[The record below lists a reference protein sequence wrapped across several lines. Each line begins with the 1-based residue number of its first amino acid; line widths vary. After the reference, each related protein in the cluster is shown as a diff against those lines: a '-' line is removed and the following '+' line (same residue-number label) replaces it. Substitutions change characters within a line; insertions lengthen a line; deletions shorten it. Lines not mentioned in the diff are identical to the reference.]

1 MKQLLLPMEKVKKS
15 NAICRARWSPENIYE
30 PRIVSLL
37 ASQIRPEDVDFKE
50 YEIPVTKLFAN
61 IYGGDNYKKLKS
73 TVENLMSKTIT
84 ILEENNSYKV
94 FPLFSGGEY
103 NSETNILKISIN
115 SRIKHHFLDLQTK
128 YTQYNLMEFL
138 TLSSTYSQR
147 LFEYLKSWE
156 DCESTQITIDE
167 LHKILGVP
175 DNYKTNFAQFKRKAL
190 EPALKEINKKT
201 SLEYSWKPIKF
212 KNKVAQIL
220 FINSKPQKETQD
232 QPKNQEEPRPS
243 AHQQPKQPDFK
254 ALVKQMAE
262 EKRNMVEEAKKN
274 KA

>member
-15 NAICRARWSPENIYE
+15 NAICRARWSPENVYE

-37 ASQIRPEDVDFKE
+37 ASQIQPTDEDFKE
-50 YEIPVTKLFAN
+50 YEIPVADLFAN
-61 IYGGDNYKKLKS
+61 IYGGKDY
-73 TVENLMSKTIT
+73 KTIKNTLESLISRTVT
-84 ILEENNSYKV
+84 IQEDNGDFAVYPFFTKGSYLTKENTIKIKI
-94 FPLFSGGEY
+94 
-103 NSETNILKISIN
+103 NSEL
-115 SRIKHHFLDLQTK
+115 KHHFLKLK
-128 YTQYNLMEFL
+128 EHYTQYNLMEFL

-147 LFEYLKSWE
+147 LFEYLKSWD
-156 DCESTQITIDE
+156 DCKSTQITVDE

-220 FINSKPQKETQD
+220 FINSNPKKETQD
-232 QPKNQEEPRPS
+232 HPKNQEEQCPS
-243 AHQQPKQPDFK
+243 ARPQPKQANFEEYI
-254 ALVKQMAE
+254 KQLEA
-262 EKRNMVEEAKKN
+262 EKRNMVKEAKK
-274 KA
+274 K